1 MVISAS
7 DTMQIPVNG
16 LATVFSI
23 PDVTSDDTTIEV
35 FCRDRLGR
43 ESAISSQIALTG
55 ELQ

>member
-1 MVISAS
+1 
-7 DTMQIPVNG
+7 MQIPVNG